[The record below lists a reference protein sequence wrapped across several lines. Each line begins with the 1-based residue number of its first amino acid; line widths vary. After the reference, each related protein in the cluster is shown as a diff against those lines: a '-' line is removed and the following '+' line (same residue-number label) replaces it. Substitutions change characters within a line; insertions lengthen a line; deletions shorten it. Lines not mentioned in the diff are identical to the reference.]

1 MKNNKSYIEN
11 DTFAKNLGVT
21 LVSAENG
28 SSRCELTMGD
38 EHKNGLGSLHGAVIF
53 ALADVAFAAA
63 CNSVQASIGMQADI
77 RYLNRPLGTV
87 LIAEA
92 HEISGSNKIAH
103 YQVNVSDDKGSN
115 IAQFTGMAY
124 RFPKTES

>member
-1 MKNNKSYIEN
+1 MKNNESYIEN
-11 DTFAKNLGVT
+11 DTFAKNLGIT

-28 SSRCELTMGD
+28 SSRCELIMED
-38 EHKNGLGSLHGAVIF
+38 KHKNGLGSLHGAVIF
-53 ALADVAFAAA
+53 ALADVAFATA

-87 LIAEA
+87 LIAQA

-115 IAQFTGMAY
+115 VAQFTGMAY

>member
-1 MKNNKSYIEN
+1 MEPNESYIAN
-11 DTFAKNLGVT
+11 DAFARNLGIT
-21 LVSAENG
+21 LVSAGNG
-28 SSRCELTMGD
+28 ASRCELTMGD

-63 CNSVQASIGMQADI
+63 CNSVQPSIGMQADI
-77 RYLNRPLGTV
+77 RYLNRPLGGT

-103 YQVNVSDDKGSN
+103 YQVNVSDALGSVV
-115 IAQFTGMAY
+115 AQFTGMAY
-124 RFPKTES
+124 RFPKT

>member
-1 MKNNKSYIEN
+1 MKQNESYIVN

-28 SSRCELTMGD
+28 SSRCELIMGD
-38 EHKNGLGSLHGAVIF
+38 EHKNGLGTLHGAVIF

-63 CNSVQASIGMQADI
+63 CNSVQACIGMQADI
-77 RYLNRPLGTV
+77 RYLNRSLGTV

-92 HEISGSNKIAH
+92 YEISGSNKIVH
-103 YQVNVSDDKGSN
+103 YQVNVSDDKGTN
-115 IAQFTGMAY
+115 IAKFTGMAY
-124 RFPKTES
+124 RFPKT

>member
-1 MKNNKSYIEN
+1 MEHNESYIAN
-11 DTFAKNLGVT
+11 DTFARNLGIT
-21 LVSAENG
+21 LVSAGNG
-28 SSRCELTMGD
+28 ASRCELTMGD

-63 CNSVQASIGMQADI
+63 CNSVQPSIGMQADI
-77 RYLNRPLGTV
+77 RYLNRPLGAT

-103 YQVNVSDDKGSN
+103 YQVNVSDDLGSVV
-115 IAQFTGMAY
+115 AQFTGMAY
-124 RFPKTES
+124 RFPKS